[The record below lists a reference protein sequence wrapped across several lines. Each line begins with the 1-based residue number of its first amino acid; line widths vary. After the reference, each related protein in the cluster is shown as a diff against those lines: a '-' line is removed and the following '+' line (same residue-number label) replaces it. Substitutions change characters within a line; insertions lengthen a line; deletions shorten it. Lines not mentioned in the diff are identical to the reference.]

1 MKHAL
6 FILMASLLLTG
17 CPAVNPY
24 HVPAGEGAHLQNR
37 RANQGSSYFEFL
49 FKNAVTTEGQESF
62 EPEAT
67 DAAYEALYTIPS
79 GDLTV
84 GLTIRYFPE
93 EGPVKSV
100 GEALGVSFKFL
111 FSSEARERF
120 DSSTTFY
127 ELRVINPESRLSGL
141 EGLKLHA
148 DKGKTYQINCKIEDG
163 KAYIWLEDKNG
174 ERVTDIVRGLGI
186 TKHGEYF
193 YWEDLP
199 ATAP

>member
-6 FILMASLLLTG
+6 LILMASLLLTG
-17 CPAVNPY
+17 CPSVNPY
-24 HVPAGEGAHLQNR
+24 HVPAGEGAYLQNHR
-37 RANQGSSYFEFL
+37 ENQGRSYFEFL
-49 FKNAVTTEGQESF
+49 FNNAVTSEGRESF
-62 EPEAT
+62 TPEAT
-67 DAAYEALYTIPS
+67 DAAYVAHYTIPP

-111 FSSEARERF
+111 ISPEARERF
-120 DSSTTFY
+120 NSSTTFY
-127 ELRVINPESRLSGL
+127 ELRVINPESRVSGL

-148 DKGKTYQINCKIEDG
+148 EKGQTYQINCKVEKG

-174 ERVTDIVRGLGI
+174 ERVTDVVRGLGI
-186 TKHGEYF
+186 TMHGEYF
-193 YWEDLP
+193 YWDNLP
-199 ATAP
+199 ATVP